1 MLYCCRAQTD
11 PCGPR
16 TCGWSFTTRNFKIFM
31 VHNYHGAVISVKFVD
46 VNRRKSPL
54 VQGGLEIPVKV
65 IVAMPFSTDN
75 KQALDK
81 YNILVSDHYEE
92 PADGNFKDAITSILS
107 DSEGD
112 SDTDESETDKEEA

>member
-1 MLYCCRAQTD
+1 MA
-11 PCGPR
+11 
-16 TCGWSFTTRNFKIFM
+16 
-31 VHNYHGAVISVKFVD
+31 AVKVVN

-54 VQGGLEIPVKV
+54 EQRGLEIPVKV
-65 IVAMPFSTDN
+65 IVAMPFSTAN

-92 PADGNFKDAITSILS
+92 PMNGNFKDATTSILS

-112 SDTDESETDKEEA
+112 SVTDESETDKEET